1 MDRRTKEEK
10 IKGLQ
15 EKLQQAQAIIL
26 TDYRGLNVGE
36 ITQLRRELEKVEAQY
51 LVVKNTLLKLA
62 IQETELELDEK
73 QLMGPNALALCFGDP
88 IVVLRTLR
96 NFIKDNQLLEIKGG
110 SLPGRVLSLP
120 DINVLEG
127 LRSREALLAR
137 LLNSLISPLRSGLAV
152 LSGPQRKFVQ
162 VLKAIEETK
171 KN

>member
-51 LVVKNTLLKLA
+51 LVVKNSLLKLA
-62 IQETELELDEK
+62 VQETELALDEE